1 MDPPKPYICE
11 HDSCNHKSFS
21 RSHDLIRH
29 RGSVHNEGPA
39 AGKPPQKKTRPP
51 KKKVSGRYE
60 PDGTLGSAQG
70 SSLDHDE
77 NHYADESMTTQ
88 GHDDHQG
95 LDHDDDGG
103 HHLADG
109 AEMAHD
115 EGHLDNHNE
124 DGGLGDMPE
133 YDPALIEPALFH
145 TSGGD
150 DDAPVDPAVAAATI
164 NPMDF
169 GHQDVKPGIGGGGA
183 HGSTTPSA
191 LLQQAHA
198 GGYYPAGGNA
208 TFGGNDPAAAGG
220 GEGQEEGE
228 VEHALLDGQAV

>member
-1 MDPPKPYICE
+1 MDPPKPYVCE

-51 KKKVSGRYE
+51 KKKLSGGRYDMG
-60 PDGTLGSAQG
+60 DGTLGSAQG

-88 GHDDHQG
+88 AHDDHQG

-109 AEMAHD
+109 TEMVHD
-115 EGHLDNHNE
+115 EGHLDNHTD
-124 DGGLGDMPE
+124 DGGLGGMQ

-145 TSGGD
+145 SGGD
-150 DDAPVDPAVAAATI
+150 DGASVDPGA
-164 NPMDF
+164 NMF
-169 GHQDVKPGIGGGGA
+169 GHQDVKPG
-183 HGSTTPSA
+183 GSVA
-191 LLQQAHA
+191 
-198 GGYYPAGGNA
+198 GYYPAVGDA
-208 TFGGNDPAAAGG
+208 TFGGDESGAGG
-220 GEGQEEGE
+220 GTEGQEEGE
-228 VEHALLDGQAV
+228 VEHALAV